1 MAMINIPAQKTGD
14 RPGSE
19 GDAEFKAALIEVIPH
34 LRAFGRSLSRSAEAA
49 DDLVQETLLKAWL
62 ARDRFVPNSNL
73 RAWTFTILRNV
84 FLSER
89 RRDRFSGDWND
100 EIAGR
105 VLYSSAAQDHNL
117 HLQDLQRALTAL
129 SDGQREALILICVGG
144 FSYDEAAE
152 ICGCAIGTI
161 KSRVARARLC
171 LEEIFAFG
179 AVPLRDDAIRPD
191 GDVFGKLMCEVAE
204 RVRNPHVA
212 TALTGRYY

>member
-1 MAMINIPAQKTGD
+1 MINPPAASKTGD
-14 RPGSE
+14 RLNPGGE
-19 GDAEFKAALIEVIPH
+19 AAFKAALIEVIPH
-34 LRAFGRSLSRSAEAA
+34 LRAFGRSLSRSADAA

-89 RRDRFSGDWND
+89 RRDRFNADWND
-100 EIAGR
+100 EIAES
-105 VLYSSAAQDHNL
+105 VLFSSAGQDQNL

-129 SDGQREALILICVGG
+129 PDRQRDALILICAGG

-161 KSRVARARLC
+161 KSRVARARRF
-171 LEEIFAFG
+171 LEEMFEFE
-179 AVPLRDDAIRPD
+179 AVPRRDHSVRPD
-191 GDVFGKLMCEVAE
+191 CDVFGKLMRDVGKIVENQ
-204 RVRNPHVA
+204 NPA
-212 TALTGRYY
+212 AC